1 MVQARRA
8 AKTGK
13 TTGKPA
19 ALKRGSIDT
28 IYTQIKT
35 MMYNQEL
42 APGQKLIYQDLAHRL
57 DVSTT
62 PILQALHRLENAKLV
77 RYEPNK
83 GFFVAEMTET
93 EARELYQ
100 AREAL
105 EVYLIPSLVE
115 NLDEKQIDRIR
126 ETFRAQGE
134 KDNPNYRR
142 KLMLTDAHFHLAI
155 AKASGNQVIVD
166 LLETVLERIYLKY
179 RTEYL
184 GEERIEK
191 VLKDHREF
199 LETLQARNTK
209 KAIKLIRDHIQSGMN
224 YMIQSLKNRRLVSL

>member
-1 MVQARRA
+1 MQTKKATRTRN
-8 AKTGK
+8 GK
-13 TTGKPA
+13 TSS
-19 ALKRGSIDT
+19 LKRGSIDT

-42 APGQKLIYQDLAHRL
+42 APGQKLIYQDLARRL
-57 DVSTT
+57 EVSTT

-115 NLDEKQIDRIR
+115 KLDKKGIEKIR
-126 ETFRAQGE
+126 QAFRAQKE
-134 KDNPNYRR
+134 RNNPDYRR
-142 KLMLTDAHFHLAI
+142 KLMLTDADFHLTI

-199 LETLQARNTK
+199 LETLQAKDTK
-209 KAIKLIRDHIQSGMN
+209 KAIKLIREHIQSGMN
-224 YMIQSLKNRRLVSL
+224 YMIDSLKNRRLVSL

>member
-1 MVQARRA
+1 MQTKKATRTRNGN
-8 AKTGK
+8 GK
-13 TTGKPA
+13 NSS
-19 ALKRGSIDT
+19 LKRGSIDT

-42 APGQKLIYQDLAHRL
+42 APGQKLIYQDLARRL
-57 DVSTT
+57 EVSTT

-105 EVYLIPSLVE
+105 EVYLIPSLIE
-115 NLDEKQIDRIR
+115 KLDEKGIEKIR
-126 ETFRAQGE
+126 KAFRAE
-134 KDNPNYRR
+134 KERNNPDYRR
-142 KLMLTDAHFHLAI
+142 KLMLTDADFHLTI

-199 LETLQARNTK
+199 LETLQAKNTK
-209 KAIKLIRDHIQSGMN
+209 KAIKLIREHIQSGMN
-224 YMIQSLKNRRLVSL
+224 YMIDSLKNRRLVSL

>member
-1 MVQARRA
+1 METTKGA
-8 AKTGK
+8 AMPKAPIK
-13 TTGKPA
+13 TTS
-19 ALKRGSIDT
+19 LKRGSIDT

-42 APGQKLIYQDLAHRL
+42 APGQKLIYQDLARRL
-57 DVSTT
+57 KVSTT

-83 GFFVAEMTET
+83 GFFVAEITET

-105 EVYLIPSLVE
+105 EVYLIPSLIK
-115 NLDEKQIDRIR
+115 NLTEESIEKIR
-126 ETFRAQGE
+126 ASFRAQ
-134 KDNPNYRR
+134 KDRNSPNYRR
-142 KLMLTDAHFHLAI
+142 KLMLTDAAFHLTI

-179 RTEYL
+179 RAEYL
-184 GEERIEK
+184 GEERIAK

-199 LETLQARNTK
+199 LETLQQKNTK
-209 KAIKLIRDHIQSGMN
+209 KAIKLISDHIQSGMN
-224 YMIQSLKNRRLVSL
+224 HMIDSLKNSRVVSL

>member
-1 MVQARRA
+1 MET
-8 AKTGK
+8 KNEPNGSK
-13 TTGKPA
+13 KKNS
-19 ALKRGSIDT
+19 LKRGSIDT

-35 MMYNQEL
+35 MMYNQEIV
-42 APGQKLIYQDLAHRL
+42 PGQKLIYQDLAHRL
-57 DVSTT
+57 EVSTT

-83 GFFVAEMTET
+83 GFFVAEITET

-105 EVYLIPSLVE
+105 EVYLIPFLID
-115 NLDEKQIDRIR
+115 NLTDDHIKKIR
-126 ETFRAQGE
+126 ESFRAQ
-134 KDNPNYRR
+134 KDRNKPHYRHN
-142 KLMLTDAHFHLAI
+142 LMLTDAAFHLTI
-155 AKASGNQVIVD
+155 AKTSGNQVIVD

-179 RTEYL
+179 RSEYL
-184 GEERIEK
+184 GEERIAK

-199 LETLQARNTK
+199 LEALEQKNVK

-224 YMIQSLKNRRLVSL
+224 HMIDSLKNSRLASL

>member
-1 MVQARRA
+1 MQTKKA
-8 AKTGK
+8 AKTRNGNGK
-13 TTGKPA
+13 A
-19 ALKRGSIDT
+19 SSLKRGSIDT

-42 APGQKLIYQDLAHRL
+42 APGQKLIYQDLARRL
-57 DVSTT
+57 EVSTT

-105 EVYLIPSLVE
+105 EVYLIPSLIE
-115 NLDEKQIDRIR
+115 KLDEKRIEKIR
-126 ETFRAQGE
+126 QAFRAQKE
-134 KDNPNYRR
+134 RNNPDYRR
-142 KLMLTDAHFHLAI
+142 KLMLTDADFHLTI

-199 LETLQARNTK
+199 LETLQAKNTK
-209 KAIKLIRDHIQSGMN
+209 KAIKLIREHIQSGMN
-224 YMIQSLKNRRLVSL
+224 YMIDSLKNRRLVSL

>member
-1 MVQARRA
+1 MATTKATTTRKSA
-8 AKTGK
+8 GK
-13 TTGKPA
+13 TTS
-19 ALKRGSIDT
+19 LKRGSIDT

-57 DVSTT
+57 NVSTT

-105 EVYLIPSLVE
+105 EVYLIPYLIE
-115 NLDEKQIDRIR
+115 NLNEKRIEKIR
-126 ETFRAQGE
+126 ESFRAQ
-134 KDNPNYRR
+134 KDGTNPNYRR
-142 KLMLTDAHFHLAI
+142 KLMLTDADFHLTI
-155 AKASGNQVIVD
+155 ARASGNQVIVD

-184 GEERIEK
+184 GEERIAK

-199 LETLQARNTK
+199 LETLQAKNTK

-224 YMIQSLKNRRLVSL
+224 YMIDSLKNRRLVSL